1 MRKTK
6 PNLNK
11 ITTMFGKAYRTQ
23 KRSAERQAELQK
35 KLFEAFNLHLED
47 QIRSQK
53 VIEYE
58 DYPELSLE
66 EIVSVYHPGWRLKR
80 VVDDKS
86 AVIEEDPALMKFSFV
101 NHEDGTVYGRTITQG
116 NSSLDEER
124 LRSENPELWER
135 VTEWPETIYS
145 LLSNFLLNFLNVREG
160 DDTND
165 VYISVEIVHAF
176 LNEYLNTTD
185 IRRILRNPDEWSD
198 PDLQQMQKYLVPGK
212 ISTRL
217 LAPRKANEEEL
228 A

>member
-58 DYPELSLE
+58 NYPDLSLE
-66 EIVSVYHPGWRLKR
+66 EIVSIYHPGWRLKR

-101 NHEDGTVYGRTITQG
+101 NHEDGTVYGRTVAQG

-124 LRSENPELWER
+124 LRSEDPDLWER
-135 VTEWPETIYS
+135 VTEWPDSAYTLMFDFIMYFMDMNKVVDEEAIPEYVVHG
-145 LLSNFLLNFLNVREG
+145 LLDEFLR
-160 DDTND
+160 
-165 VYISVEIVHAF
+165 
-176 LNEYLNTTD
+176 TTD
-185 IRRILRNPDEWSD
+185 IRKILRNPDEWTD
-198 PDLQQMQKYLVPGK
+198 EDLQQMQKYLIPGR